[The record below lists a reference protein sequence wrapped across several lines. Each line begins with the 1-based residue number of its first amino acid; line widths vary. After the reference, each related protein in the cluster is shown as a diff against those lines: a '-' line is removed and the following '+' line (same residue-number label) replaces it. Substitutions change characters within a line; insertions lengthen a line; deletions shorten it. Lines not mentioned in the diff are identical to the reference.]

1 MVQKNRRSDET
12 FVVRIWSEEG
22 GGGTS
27 GWRASV
33 TNVTNAERRY
43 FTAYPDL
50 VTFLEHWR
58 SEAMPPR

>member
-1 MVQKNRRSDET
+1 MGKLYRSDET

-22 GGGTS
+22 GAS
-27 GWRASV
+27 ADDAWRASV

-50 VTFLEHWR
+50 VAFLERWR
-58 SEAMPPR
+58 NAGERRP